1 MLINRHFARGVW
13 LPCAFVLSAT
23 LVLSSVSSV
32 SAAGTT
38 NFSPPQD
45 AVTDPHKP
53 LRVVKFNDYAQS
65 DSTTPAVEVTML
77 NDFARGAGIDV
88 EWINVFRSAEA
99 LDLILSGAADLSIS
113 DVPIDQRDDPRLL
126 ASEPIGLKR
135 FRIIGRQGDT
145 TDSPLGLAGKSVAV
159 KLSSPMW
166 SYLDRLRGAI
176 EDLRLQVLP
185 DDLSRDETLQ
195 MVSDGIYD
203 AALVATEAGDSAI
216 EDFPRTKYL
225 FDLTGP
231 QPITW
236 FARASD
242 SDLVAEV
249 NEFIARFHTVYNDPE
264 ARLRSFDEAKR
275 QGRLRIITRLD
286 GQNYF
291 LKRGRP
297 AGLELGLARRFAKRH
312 GLRLE
317 VLVARDDEQIV
328 QWLRNGVGD
337 IVTARLD
344 ADAVYGDPGY
354 TMSRDYRFEPA
365 VLVSRANRPLVD
377 VDALTDTTLGAYE
390 ASANLEAA
398 RRFAGD
404 AARIVP
410 IGQRVTLQRVL
421 EHIENGTVDGAVIDA
436 RHLDSVLATHPDLAA
451 GMSIPNPFRYRWT
464 LRGDDPTLAA
474 AVDSFMQSV
483 YRQETYNV
491 LERRYGKLR
500 KTATVGFDDISP
512 FDELVRDYAE
522 RYRFDWRLIA
532 AQMYQESHFN
542 PDAVSHA
549 GALGLMQLMPATA
562 QALGFNNPRDPE
574 AGIHAGVKY
583 LNRLRNRFEKRLPMN
598 SRTWFALA
606 AYNAGYDRV
615 RRARELAR
623 ARGLDPDRW
632 FGNVEVAMREMSQ
645 PGPYFRCRCG
655 QAITYVRSIRSLYYA
670 YRNVHLASYDPL
682 YPGGFE
688 GRHGHAGSGNAG

>member
-1 MLINRHFARGVW
+1 MLINRLFARGVR
-13 LPCAFVLSAT
+13 LPCAIVLYAA
-23 LVLSSVSSV
+23 LALPSV

-38 NFSPPQD
+38 NFSAPQ
-45 AVTDPHKP
+45 APVSAARKS

-65 DSTTPAVEVTML
+65 DSSATAVEVTML
-77 NDFARGAGIDV
+77 SDFARGAGIEV
-88 EWINVFRSAEA
+88 EWVNVFRSAEA
-99 LDLILSGAADLSIS
+99 LELILSGEADLSIS
-113 DVPIDQRDDPRLL
+113 DVPIDQRDDPRLR

-135 FRIIGRQGDT
+135 FRLIGRQGDT
-145 TDSPLGLAGKSVAV
+145 ADSPLGLAGKSVAV

-185 DDLSRDETLQ
+185 DDLTREETLQ

-203 AALVATEAGDSAI
+203 AALVATEAGDTAI

-236 FARASD
+236 FARTENTA
-242 SDLVAEV
+242 LVTEL
-249 NEFIARFHTVYNDPE
+249 NEFIARFHTVYNDPD

-328 QWLRNGVGD
+328 EWLRNGVGD

-344 ADAVYGDPGY
+344 ANAVYGDPGY

-365 VLVSRANRPLVD
+365 VLVSRADRPLSNA
-377 VDALTDTTLGAYE
+377 DALTDTTLVAYE

-398 RRFAGD
+398 RRFASD

-421 EHIENGTVDGAVIDA
+421 EHIESGTVDGAVIDA
-436 RHLDSVLATHPDLAA
+436 RHLDTVLATHPDLAA

-464 LRGDDPTLAA
+464 LRGNDPKLAV
-474 AVDSFMQSV
+474 AVDTFMQSV

-491 LERRYGKLR
+491 LERRYGQMR
-500 KTATVGFDDISP
+500 KTATTGFDDISP
-512 FDELVRDYAE
+512 FDEIVRDYAD

-542 PDAVSHA
+542 PDAVSDA

-562 QALGFNNPRDPE
+562 RALGFNNPRDPE

-583 LNRLRNRFEKRLPMN
+583 LNRLRNRFEKRLPMS

-615 RRARELAR
+615 RRARVLAQ

-645 PGPYFRCRCG
+645 PGVHFSCRCG
-655 QAITYVRSIRSLYYA
+655 QAIAYVRAIRSLYYA
-670 YRNVHLASYDPL
+670 YRNVHLASYDPI
-682 YPGGFE
+682 YPNGFE
-688 GRHGHAGSGNAG
+688 ARRSHSGSGNAG

>member
-1 MLINRHFARGVW
+1 MLINRQFARGVCMS
-13 LPCAFVLSAT
+13 CAIVLCAALAT
-23 LVLSSVSSV
+23 PLV
-32 SAAGTT
+32 SAAAGQ
-38 NFSPPQD
+38 NFSAPQP
-45 AVTDPHKP
+45 AVTAPQKS
-53 LRVVKFNDYAQS
+53 LRVVKFNDYALS
-65 DSTTPAVEVTML
+65 GATDEALEVTML
-77 NDFARGAGIDV
+77 KDFARGAGIDV

-99 LDLILSGAADLSIS
+99 LELVLNGAADLSIS
-113 DVPIDQRDDPRLL
+113 DVPIEQRDDPRLL

-135 FRIIGRQGDT
+135 FRVIGRQGDAA
-145 TDSPLGLAGKSVAV
+145 DSPLDLAGKSVAV

-166 SYLDRLRGAI
+166 SYLDRLRGAV

-185 DDLSRDETLQ
+185 DDLSREETLQ

-203 AALVATEAGDSAI
+203 AALVATEPGDRAI

-231 QPITW
+231 QPVTW
-236 FARASD
+236 FARAENTA
-242 SDLVAEV
+242 LVAGL
-249 NEFIARFHTVYNDPE
+249 NEFIARFHTVYNAPE

-317 VLVARDDEQIV
+317 VLVARDDEEIV

-344 ADAVYGDPGY
+344 AEAVYGDPGY
-354 TMSRDYRFEPA
+354 RMSRDYRFEPA
-365 VLVSRANRPLVD
+365 VLVSRADSPLIATD
-377 VDALTDTTLGAYE
+377 VLTDTTLAAYE
-390 ASANLEAA
+390 ASANLEAV

-404 AARIVP
+404 VARIVP

-436 RHLDSVLATHPDLAA
+436 RHLDSVLASHPGLVA

-464 LRGDDPTLAA
+464 LRGDDPALAT
-474 AVDSFMQSV
+474 AVDTFMQSV

-491 LERRYGKLR
+491 LERQYGRMR
-500 KTATVGFDDISP
+500 KTAAGFNDISP
-512 FDELVRDYAE
+512 FDELVRDYAA

-542 PDAVSHA
+542 PNAVSDA
-549 GALGLMQLMPATA
+549 GALGLMQVMPATA
-562 QALGFNNPRDPE
+562 RALGFDDPRDPE

-583 LNRLRNRFEKRLPMN
+583 LNRLRNRFEKRIPMD

-606 AYNAGYDRV
+606 AYNIGFDRV
-615 RRARELAR
+615 RRARDLAR

-632 FGNVEVAMREMSQ
+632 FGNVEAAMREMSR
-645 PGPYFRCRCG
+645 PGAESGCRCG
-655 QAITYVRSIRSLYYA
+655 QAIAYVRSIRSLYYA
-670 YRNVHLASYDPL
+670 YRNVHLASHDPV
-682 YPGGFE
+682 YPAGSE
-688 GRHGHAGSGNAG
+688 ARYRRIGSGNAG

>member
-1 MLINRHFARGVW
+1 MLINRLIARGVW
-13 LPCAFVLSAT
+13 LPCATVLFLT
-23 LVLSSVSSV
+23 LTVPVAGAV
-32 SAAGTT
+32 NAASTT
-38 NFSPPQD
+38 PSQ
-45 AVTDPHKP
+45 VTAIDTHKP
-53 LRVVKFNDYAQS
+53 LRVVKFNDYTQT
-65 DSTTPAVEVTML
+65 DSTAAAVEVTML
-77 NDFARGAGIDV
+77 NDFARSAGVEV

-113 DVPIDQRDDPRLL
+113 GVPIDQREDPRLL

-135 FRIIGRQGDT
+135 FRIIGRQGETADN
-145 TDSPLGLAGKSVAV
+145 PLALAGKSVAV
-159 KLSSPMW
+159 RLSSPMW

-185 DDLSRDETLQ
+185 DDLSREETLQ

-231 QPITW
+231 QPTAW
-236 FARASD
+236 FARAED
-242 SDLVAEV
+242 TALVAEL
-249 NEFIARFHTVYNDPE
+249 NAFIARFHTVYNDPE
-264 ARLRSFDEAKR
+264 ARMRSFEEAKR

-297 AGLELGLARRFAKRH
+297 AGFELGLARRFAKRH

-344 ADAVYGDPGY
+344 ANAVYGDPGY

-365 VLVSRANRPLVD
+365 VLISRADHPLVNP
-377 VDALTDTTLGAYE
+377 DALTDTTLGAYE

-398 RRFAGD
+398 RRFAGA

-410 IGQRVTLQRVL
+410 IGQSVALPRVL

-436 RHLDSVLATHPDLAA
+436 RHLDKVLASHPDLVA
-451 GMSIPNPFRYRWT
+451 GMSIPNPYRYRWT
-464 LRGDDPTLAA
+464 LRGDDPTLAV
-474 AVDSFMQSV
+474 AVDAFMQSV

-491 LERRYGKLR
+491 LERRYGRMR
-500 KTATVGFDDISP
+500 KTAASGFNDISP
-512 FDELVRDYAE
+512 FDELLRDYAD

-542 PDAVSHA
+542 PDAVSDA

-562 QALGFNNPRDPE
+562 QSLGFSDPRDPE

-583 LNRLRNRFEKRLPMN
+583 LNRLRDRFESRIPMS

-606 AYNAGYDRV
+606 AYNIGYDRV
-615 RRARELAR
+615 RRARERAR
-623 ARGLDPDRW
+623 ERGLDPDRW

-645 PGPYFRCRCG
+645 PGPEFGCRCG

-670 YRNVHLASYDPL
+670 YRNVHLASSAPV
-682 YPGGFE
+682 YPQGFE
-688 GRHGHAGSGNAG
+688 PRHGYGESGNAG

>member
-13 LPCAFVLSAT
+13 LPCAIVLCAT
-23 LVLSSVSSV
+23 LSLPPVSV
-32 SAAGTT
+32 AGAT

-45 AVTDPHKP
+45 TVTDPQQP

-65 DSTTPAVEVTML
+65 DSTAEAVEVTML
-77 NDFARGAGIDV
+77 NDFARGAGVDV

-99 LDLILSGAADLSIS
+99 LELILSGAADLSIS
-113 DVPIDQRDDPRLL
+113 DVPIDRRDDPRLL

-145 TDSPLGLAGKSVAV
+145 TDNPLGLAGKSVAV

-166 SYLDRLRGAI
+166 SYLDRLRGVI

-185 DDLSRDETLQ
+185 DDLTREETLQ

-231 QPITW
+231 QPISW

-242 SDLVAEV
+242 IGLVAEL

-365 VLVSRANRPLVD
+365 VLVSRADRPLVNA
-377 VDALTDTTLGAYE
+377 DALTDTTLGAYE

-410 IGQRVTLQRVL
+410 IDQRVTLQRVL
-421 EHIENGTVDGAVIDA
+421 EHIENRTVDGAVIDA
-436 RHLDSVLATHPDLAA
+436 RHLDSVLATHPDLVA

-464 LRGDDPTLAA
+464 LRGDDPTLAT
-474 AVDSFMQSV
+474 AVDTFMQSV

-491 LERRYGKLR
+491 LERRYGQMR
-500 KTATVGFDDISP
+500 KTATAGFNDISP
-512 FDELVRDYAE
+512 FDELVRDYAD

-542 PDAVSHA
+542 PDAVSDA

-562 QALGFNNPRDPE
+562 RALGFSDPRDPE

-606 AYNAGYDRV
+606 AYNVGYDRV

-645 PGPYFRCRCG
+645 PGTDFSCRCG
-655 QAITYVRSIRSLYYA
+655 QAITYVRAIRSLYYA

-682 YPGGFE
+682 YPNGFE
-688 GRHGHAGSGNAG
+688 ARHGHAGPGNAG

>member
-13 LPCAFVLSAT
+13 LSCATVLCLALSLPVAVAGETARAT
-23 LVLSSVSSV
+23 
-32 SAAGTT
+32 
-38 NFSPPQD
+38 PPQATVAD
-45 AVTDPHKP
+45 TREP
-53 LRVVKFNDYAQS
+53 LRVVKFNDYAQT
-65 DSTTPAVEVTML
+65 DSTAATVEETML
-77 NDFARGAGIDV
+77 SDFARNAGVEV

-99 LDLILSGAADLSIS
+99 LELILSGAADLSIS
-113 DVPIDQRDDPRLL
+113 GVPIDQRDDPRLL
-126 ASEPIGLKR
+126 SSEPIGLKR
-135 FRIIGRQGDT
+135 FRIIARQGET
-145 TDSPLGLAGKSVAV
+145 ADSPLGLAGKSVAV

-203 AALVATEAGDSAI
+203 AALVATEAGDTAI

-231 QPITW
+231 QPVAW
-236 FARASD
+236 FARAD
-242 SDLVAEV
+242 ETALVAEL
-249 NEFIARFHTVYNDPE
+249 NAFIARFHTAYNDPE

-297 AGLELGLARRFAKRH
+297 AGFELGLARRFAKRH

-354 TMSRDYRFEPA
+354 TMSRDYRFEAA
-365 VLVSRANRPLVD
+365 VLVSRGNRPL
-377 VDALTDTTLGAYE
+377 ASPEQLTDTTLGAYE
-390 ASANLEAA
+390 ASANLEAV

-410 IGQRVTLQRVL
+410 IGQTVTLPRVL
-421 EHIENGTVDGAVIDA
+421 EHLENGTIDGAVIDG
-436 RHLDSVLATHPDLAA
+436 RHLDKVLAAHPDLVA

-464 LRGDDPTLAA
+464 LRGDDPTLAV
-474 AVDSFMQSV
+474 AVDAFMQSA

-491 LERRYGKLR
+491 LERRYGQMR
-500 KTATVGFDDISP
+500 KTAASGFNDISP
-512 FDELVRDYAE
+512 FDELLRDYAD

-532 AQMYQESHFN
+532 AQMYQESHFD
-542 PDAVSHA
+542 PDAVSEA

-562 QALGFNNPRDPE
+562 QSLGVNDPRDPE

-583 LNRLRNRFEKRLPMN
+583 LNRLRDRFENRIPMS

-606 AYNAGYDRV
+606 AYNIGYDRV
-615 RRARELAR
+615 RRARTRAR
-623 ARGLDPDRW
+623 ERGLDPDRW
-632 FGNVEVAMREMSQ
+632 FGHVELAMREMSQ
-645 PGPYFRCRCG
+645 PGPKFGCRCG

-670 YRNVHLASYDPL
+670 YRNIHLASASPAYRQGL
-682 YPGGFE
+682 KT
-688 GRHGHAGSGNAG
+688 RHGYGESGNAG

>member
-1 MLINRHFARGVW
+1 MLINRLFARGVW
-13 LPCAFVLSAT
+13 LPCAIVLHVIAGT
-23 LVLSSVSSV
+23 PLV
-32 SAAGTT
+32 SAAETT
-38 NFSPPQD
+38 NFSPSR
-45 AVTDPHKP
+45 VTVTAAQQP
-53 LRVVKFNDYAQS
+53 LRVVKFNDYAHS
-65 DSTTPAVEVTML
+65 DATATAVEVTML
-77 NDFARGAGIDV
+77 NDFARSAGVEV
-88 EWINVFRSAEA
+88 EWINVFRAAEA
-99 LDLILSGAADLSIS
+99 LDLILGGAADLSIS
-113 DVPIDQRDDPRLL
+113 AVPIDRRDDPRLL
-126 ASEPIGLKR
+126 TSEPIGLKR
-135 FRIIGRQGDT
+135 YRVIGRQGET
-145 TDSPLGLAGKSVAV
+145 ADSPLELTGKSVAV

-166 SYLDRLRGAI
+166 PYLDRLRGAI

-185 DDLSRDETLQ
+185 DDLTREETLQ

-203 AALVATEAGDSAI
+203 AALVATEAGDTGI

-225 FDLTGP
+225 FDVAGP
-231 QPITW
+231 QPIAWYT
-236 FARASD
+236 RAED
-242 SDLVAEV
+242 AALMGEV

-365 VLVSRANRPLVD
+365 VLVSRAERPLVNA
-377 VDALTDTTLGAYE
+377 DALTDTTLGAYE

-398 RRFAGD
+398 RRFAGGV
-404 AARIVP
+404 ARIVP

-421 EHIENGTVDGAVIDA
+421 EHIENGTVDGAVVDA
-436 RHLDSVLATHPDLAA
+436 RHLDSVLASHPDLVA

-474 AVDSFMQSV
+474 AVDTFMQSV

-491 LERRYGKLR
+491 LERRYGRMR
-500 KTATVGFDDISP
+500 KTAASGFDDISP
-512 FDELVRDYAE
+512 FDELVRDYAN

-532 AQMYQESHFN
+532 AQMYQESRFN
-542 PDAVSHA
+542 PDAVSDA

-562 QALGFNNPRDPE
+562 RALGFKNPHDPE

-583 LNRLRNRFEKRLPMN
+583 LNRMRNRFEKRIPMS

-606 AYNAGYDRV
+606 AYNVGYERV

-623 ARGLDPDRW
+623 TRGLDPDRW
-632 FGNVEVAMREMSQ
+632 FGNVEVAMREMSR
-645 PGPYFRCRCG
+645 PGADFSCRCG
-655 QAITYVRSIRSLYYA
+655 QAIMYVRAIRSLYYA
-670 YRNVHLASYDPL
+670 YRNVHLASYAPV
-682 YPGGFE
+682 YPNGFE
-688 GRHGHAGSGNAG
+688 ARNGRGRSRNAG